1 MHIRRRERARL
12 VRAGRSCHLALRRT
26 LSRGVLLKHP
36 QVEPCRWSA
45 AGDRSHRFGHEPGAD
60 SMALQVVPHMKVV
73 EVGAPGRV
81 SVEDGVSK
89 AHDGTVQISDDG
101 IPVRRRPGEP
111 ARPLGHPVS
120 DDVTIKKRIQE
131 RAPIV
136 APPAFSMQLS
146 DGFGIVRCRLPILH
160 TPIFPDPASPAAIRG
175 PGKRARTPR
184 TRSLRPRSGAWVSGR
199 ELPGHVF
206 GATGT
211 KACELTCL
219 HLNRLAGKDE
229 R

>member
-1 MHIRRRERARL
+1 MTANVSSGVPTASLRSVER
-12 VRAGRSCHLALRRT
+12 

-36 QVEPCRWSA
+36 QVESCRWSA

-81 SVEDGVSK
+81 SVEDRVSI

-101 IPVRRRPGEP
+101 IPVGRRPGEP
-111 ARPLGHPVS
+111 AGPLGHSVS

-131 RAPIV
+131 RAPIM
-136 APPAFSMQLS
+136 APPAFGMQLS
-146 DGFGIVRCRLPILH
+146 DGFSIVRRRLPILH

-175 PGKRARTPR
+175 LGKRARTSR
-184 TRSLRPRSGAWVSGR
+184 TRSASESR
-199 ELPGHVF
+199 ES
-206 GATGT
+206 
-211 KACELTCL
+211 
-219 HLNRLAGKDE
+219 RGKRE
-229 R
+229 S